1 MIFPGPISISPINNT
16 NGQSFDLRVFQRIT
30 AQVLSVTGTTAVL
43 EVEGH
48 PVVAQLT
55 SADQSALLSSQRT
68 AQFVITQLGDNSVTL
83 KLIKNE
89 QTFPAGT
96 AFGPDLAERFL
107 ENNNLPITTS
117 NLVMTR
123 ALLRQHLPITPRTL
137 KELQGALSE
146 YDDWGEAEADLA
158 AAIKSAGLPLTGQ
171 SLALSARRPAP
182 TAQAFSQLMATLA
195 QAAKQNL
202 PEDLLEQ
209 LRSNLQFLNSLI
221 LDRGGDSSRMADQ
234 LKAWAEAFGRSLEN
248 ILLSEIQNGA
258 ESISKNNLI
267 ELAKLQNLLEQFGR
281 QETAR
286 SLKEFLT
293 DIRREQ
299 LMNVRS
305 DSPSTTEWLEIGFA
319 LPKANK
325 DFASARLRIARD
337 GTAKAI
343 NPAST
348 RLVLQVDLS
357 PAETVE
363 VDLSFAGKQI
373 RSSVTSP
380 NPAWCKQAQ
389 AELPSLTDA
398 LAELGYTLTDFQ
410 VDVQMPQSFNRLQSG
425 TGSIDLM
432 TVNIEV

>member
-146 YDDWGEAEADLA
+146 YGDWGEAEADLA

-248 ILLSEIQNGA
+248 ILLSDIQNGA
-258 ESISKNNLI
+258 ESISKNNLM
-267 ELAKLQNLLEQFGR
+267 ELAKLQNLLEQFGK

-380 NPAWCKQAQ
+380 NPSWCKQAQ

-398 LAELGYTLTDFQ
+398 LAELGYTITDFQ

>member
-16 NGQSFDLRVFQRIT
+16 NGQNFDLRVFQRIT

-146 YDDWGEAEADLA
+146 YGDWGEAEADLA

-202 PEDLLEQ
+202 PENLLEQ

-337 GTAKAI
+337 GIAKAI

>member
-96 AFGPDLAERFL
+96 AYGPDLAERFL

-146 YDDWGEAEADLA
+146 YGDWGEAEADLA

-202 PEDLLEQ
+202 PENLLEQ

>member
-16 NGQSFDLRVFQRIT
+16 NGQNFDLRVFQRIT

-146 YDDWGEAEADLA
+146 YGDWGEAEADLA

-202 PEDLLEQ
+202 PENLLEQ

-258 ESISKNNLI
+258 ESISKNNLM
-267 ELAKLQNLLEQFGR
+267 ELAKLQNLLEQFGK

>member
-158 AAIKSAGLPLTGQ
+158 AAIKAAGLPLTGQ

-398 LAELGYTLTDFQ
+398 LAELGYTLKDFQ

>member
-16 NGQSFDLRVFQRIT
+16 NGQGFDLRVFQRIT

-96 AFGPDLAERFL
+96 AYGPDLAERFL

-146 YDDWGEAEADLA
+146 YGDWGEAEADLA

-182 TAQAFSQLMATLA
+182 TAQVFSQLMATLA

-258 ESISKNNLI
+258 ESISKNNLM
-267 ELAKLQNLLEQFGR
+267 ELAKLQNLLEQFGK

-305 DSPSTTEWLEIGFA
+305 DSPSNTEWLEIGFA

-380 NPAWCKQAQ
+380 NPSWCKQAQ
-389 AELPSLTDA
+389 AELPSLAEA
-398 LAELGYTLTDFQ
+398 LAELGYTLKDFQ

>member
-16 NGQSFDLRVFQRIT
+16 NGQNFDLRVFQRIT

-146 YDDWGEAEADLA
+146 YGDWGEAEADLA

-267 ELAKLQNLLEQFGR
+267 ELAKLQNLLEQFGK

>member
-16 NGQSFDLRVFQRIT
+16 NGQNFDLRVFQRIT
-30 AQVLSVTGTTAVL
+30 AQVLSVAGTTAVL

-55 SADQSALLSSQRT
+55 SADQSAVLSSQRT

-96 AFGPDLAERFL
+96 AYGPDLAERFL

-117 NLVMTR
+117 NLWMTR
-123 ALLRQHLPITPRTL
+123 ALLRQNLPITPRTL

-146 YDDWGEAEADLA
+146 YGDWGEAEADLA
-158 AAIKSAGLPLTGQ
+158 AAIKAAGLPLTGQ

-182 TAQAFSQLMATLA
+182 TAQAFSQLMMTLA

-202 PEDLLEQ
+202 PEELLKQ
-209 LRSNLQFLNSLI
+209 LRSNLRFLNSLI
-221 LDRGGDSSRMADQ
+221 LERGGDSSRMADQ

-267 ELAKLQNLLEQFGR
+267 ELAKLQNLLEQFGK
-281 QETAR
+281 QETAQP
-286 SLKEFLT
+286 LKEFLT

-299 LMNVRS
+299 LMNVKS
-305 DSPSTTEWLEIGFA
+305 DSPNTEWLEIGFA
-319 LPKANK
+319 LPKT
-325 DFASARLRIARD
+325 DREFSSARLRIARD
-337 GTAKAI
+337 GSAKAI

-357 PAETVE
+357 PNETVE
-363 VDLSFAGKQI
+363 VDLAFAGKQI

-389 AELPSLTDA
+389 AELPSLTEA
-398 LAELGYTLTDFQ
+398 LAELGYTLKDFQ
-410 VDVQMPQSFNRLQSG
+410 VGVQAPQPFNRLQSG

>member
-16 NGQSFDLRVFQRIT
+16 NGQNFDLRVFQRIT

-146 YDDWGEAEADLA
+146 YGDWGEAEADLA

-202 PEDLLEQ
+202 PENLLEQ

-348 RLVLQVDLS
+348 RLVLQVDIS

>member
-1 MIFPGPISISPINNT
+1 
-16 NGQSFDLRVFQRIT
+16 
-30 AQVLSVTGTTAVL
+30 
-43 EVEGH
+43 
-48 PVVAQLT
+48 
-55 SADQSALLSSQRT
+55 
-68 AQFVITQLGDNSVTL
+68 
-83 KLIKNE
+83 
-89 QTFPAGT
+89 
-96 AFGPDLAERFL
+96 
-107 ENNNLPITTS
+107 
-117 NLVMTR
+117 
-123 ALLRQHLPITPRTL
+123 
-137 KELQGALSE
+137 
-146 YDDWGEAEADLA
+146 
-158 AAIKSAGLPLTGQ
+158 
-171 SLALSARRPAP
+171 
-182 TAQAFSQLMATLA
+182 
-195 QAAKQNL
+195 
-202 PEDLLEQ
+202 
-209 LRSNLQFLNSLI
+209 
-221 LDRGGDSSRMADQ
+221 MADQ

-258 ESISKNNLI
+258 ESISKNNLM
-267 ELAKLQNLLEQFGR
+267 ELAKLQNLLEQFGK

-380 NPAWCKQAQ
+380 NPSWCKQAQ

>member
-16 NGQSFDLRVFQRIT
+16 NGQNFDLRVFQRIT

-146 YDDWGEAEADLA
+146 YGDWGEAEADLA

-202 PEDLLEQ
+202 PENLLEQ

>member
-16 NGQSFDLRVFQRIT
+16 NGQNFDLRVFQRIT

-89 QTFPAGT
+89 QTFPAG
-96 AFGPDLAERFL
+96 AAYGPDLAERFL

-146 YDDWGEAEADLA
+146 YGDWGEAEADLA

-202 PEDLLEQ
+202 PENLLEQ

-258 ESISKNNLI
+258 ESISKNNLM
-267 ELAKLQNLLEQFGR
+267 ELAKLQNLLEQFGK

>member
-146 YDDWGEAEADLA
+146 YGDWGEAEADLA

>member
-96 AFGPDLAERFL
+96 AYGPDLAERFL

-146 YDDWGEAEADLA
+146 YGDWGEAEADLA

-202 PEDLLEQ
+202 PENLLEQ

-267 ELAKLQNLLEQFGR
+267 ELAKLQNLLEQFGK

>member
-146 YDDWGEAEADLA
+146 YGDWGEAEADLA

-258 ESISKNNLI
+258 ESISKNNLM
-267 ELAKLQNLLEQFGR
+267 ELAKLQNLLEQFGK

-380 NPAWCKQAQ
+380 NPSWCKQAQ

-398 LAELGYTLTDFQ
+398 LAELGYTLKDFQ

>member
-146 YDDWGEAEADLA
+146 YGDWGEAEADLA

-202 PEDLLEQ
+202 PENLLEQ

>member
-96 AFGPDLAERFL
+96 AFGPDLAEHFL

-158 AAIKSAGLPLTGQ
+158 AAIKAAGLPLTGQ

-380 NPAWCKQAQ
+380 NPSWCKQAQ

-398 LAELGYTLTDFQ
+398 LAELGYTLKDFQ